1 MQSCTELIL
10 QEHGCTTT
18 SPSKS
23 DFVSWTLIAVLF
35 SNQIDVCLFGL
46 ALDIVHIVFNCG
58 SILLLNPMLSAERR
72 RFFRHSHSYW
82 ETYDLSVY
90 YFSLLVELD
99 AAPCSARYDERCK
112 EPCHVPAASWIWL
125 SQACFSLRRFWR
137 MERSVFYDPCMAT
150 QEPYTDEIMLD
161 RRPKMQ
167 LFKPRGT
174 KDQDGDSELC
184 LVQEACRWLRTG
196 LGWRR
201 LRKNAWFSF
210 VLSWLW
216 STCEFW
222 VGGGHA
228 CVHLCSWWT
237 QLAFSG
243 TDAFLGKKC

>member
-35 SNQIDVCLFGL
+35 SNQIDVYLFGL

-137 MERSVFYDPCMAT
+137 MERSVFLTLAWPRRSHTPTRLCWIDVQRCNFSSQEEQRIKMVT
-150 QEPYTDEIMLD
+150 QNCVWF
-161 RRPKMQ
+161 RRHV
-167 LFKPRGT
+167 
-174 KDQDGDSELC
+174 GDSELG
-184 LVQEACRWLRTG
+184 LVGDGYGRMPGSHSSCPGCEARVSS
-196 LGWRR
+196 GW
-201 LRKNAWFSF
+201 AEDMH
-210 VLSWLW
+210 VCTYVHDELSWP
-216 STCEFW
+216 S
-222 VGGGHA
+222 
-228 CVHLCSWWT
+228 
-237 QLAFSG
+237 LALMHF
-243 TDAFLGKKC
+243 